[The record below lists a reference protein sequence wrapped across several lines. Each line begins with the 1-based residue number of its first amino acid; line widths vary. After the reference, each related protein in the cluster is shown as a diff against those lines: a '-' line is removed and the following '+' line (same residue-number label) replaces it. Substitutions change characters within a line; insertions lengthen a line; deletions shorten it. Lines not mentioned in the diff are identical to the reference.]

1 MALGAAAPDWLA
13 RSTRWAFPSIRATFS
28 ANVSCLT
35 PKQNQTKENEKSNGS
50 CYTLKRKSPFF
61 FFFFFLRT
69 CCCFRSLNWLSLSAE
84 SCIISFCGERHT
96 TGRTQMTFWIANRT
110 GKFDLVPA
118 GVWEPPIDCLFQ
130 PDFVAAQSTDRRKWV
145 GKKFTCKFRVKGF
158 SRK

>member
-13 RSTRWAFPSIRATFS
+13 RSTRWAFPSIRATLS
-28 ANVSCLT
+28 ANVSCVDLT
-35 PKQNQTKENEKSNGS
+35 PKQNQTKENEKSNES
-50 CYTLKRKSPFF
+50 CYTLKRKNLFF
-61 FFFFFLRT
+61 FTYMLLFQVLELTFPFGWKLHHFILRRET
-69 CCCFRSLNWLSLSAE
+69 
-84 SCIISFCGERHT
+84 HT

-145 GKKFTCKFRVKGF
+145 GKKIYM
-158 SRK
+158 